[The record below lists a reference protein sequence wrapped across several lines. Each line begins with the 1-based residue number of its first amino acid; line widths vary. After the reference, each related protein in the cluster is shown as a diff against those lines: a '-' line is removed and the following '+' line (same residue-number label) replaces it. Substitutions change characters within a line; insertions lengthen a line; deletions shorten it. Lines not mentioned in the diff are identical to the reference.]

1 MPRQCNINSTVFTRF
16 HEFGVDNMPSSSQ
29 IFYYIYAILHPGI
42 YRDKYRDHLKIDFPR
57 IPFTSDFEL
66 FMQLSSLGEGL
77 AEVHL
82 MKSPELVRTFSKYEV
97 IGSDL
102 VDRPLFKPTAGGD
115 GRVYINETQYFS
127 NIPLELW

>member
-1 MPRQCNINSTVFTRF
+1 VGIVTARDKFTIKPDEEEMYTTVWNF
-16 HEFGVDNMPSSSQ
+16 SK
-29 IFYYIYAILHPGI
+29 YAILHSGI

-57 IPFTSDFEL
+57 IPFTSDFDL
-66 FMQLSSLGEGL
+66 FMQISGLGERL
-77 AEVHL
+77 SAVHL

-102 VDRPLFKPTAGGD
+102 VDKPNFKPEVGGN

-127 NIPLELW
+127 NIPLEFMYG